1 MKIFET
7 TRCKPDGCGNGG
19 YVSIHDDGFQ
29 AERLLYIEDDAGR
42 SITLKNEQIGQLY
55 KFIKP
60 GLAG

>member
-1 MKIFET
+1 MKMFET
-7 TRCKPDGCGNGG
+7 TKPSADGYGNGG

-29 AERLLYIEDDAGR
+29 AERLLYIEDDAGH

-60 GLAG
+60 SLAG